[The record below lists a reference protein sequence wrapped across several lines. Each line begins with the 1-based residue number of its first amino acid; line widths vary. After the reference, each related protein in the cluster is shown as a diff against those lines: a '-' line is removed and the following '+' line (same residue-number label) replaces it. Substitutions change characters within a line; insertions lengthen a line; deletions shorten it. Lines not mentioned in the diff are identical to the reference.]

1 MCLRDVSGD
10 HVLNKRES
18 WRVKESLR
26 ASLVSYGAWP
36 GDQGRF
42 YSREA
47 GPRVPASRR
56 DAAAERKGGKS
67 GLGDEEKKE
76 REQRGRGRVGEGS
89 NGGKERLCSVKERGT
104 RAKL

>member
-1 MCLRDVSGD
+1 M
-10 HVLNKRES
+10 LNKRKS
-18 WRVKESLR
+18 RRVKEALR

-47 GPRVPASRR
+47 EPRVPASRR
-56 DAAAERKGGKS
+56 DAAAGRKGGACKRQEWP
-67 GLGDEEKKE
+67 GGREDGGGEE
-76 REQRGRGRVGEGS
+76 RERERVGEGS
-89 NGGKERLCSVKERGT
+89 DRGKERLCSVKERGT

>member
-1 MCLRDVSGD
+1 M
-10 HVLNKRES
+10 LNKRES
-18 WRVKESLR
+18 RRVEEPLR

-56 DAAAERKGGKS
+56 DAAAGRKGEVGVQEARVAWGRTGRRKS
-67 GLGDEEKKE
+67 KREK
-76 REQRGRGRVGEGS
+76 GE
-89 NGGKERLCSVKERGT
+89 
-104 RAKL
+104 